1 MRADKYVR
9 RPRGGGGAL
18 RCGNVGGPAPRT
30 VLLVLFGAVLHALG
44 QAAWRLW
51 YTVGGCSD
59 PANREMLW
67 FLEGSSPL
75 SAPLRA
81 RRRAGARGRRHCDR
95 RPRAAQR
102 HVGSL
107 RLVRQAFS
115 HDMCWGDFRSADGV
129 LARPAADTLGRG
141 RRTIAPAMQR
151 LRSPTA

>member
-1 MRADKYVR
+1 MRAGKYVR

-18 RCGNVGGPAPRT
+18 RCGNVGRPAPRT

-75 SAPLRA
+75 SAPLR
-81 RRRAGARGRRHCDR
+81 REEKSEV
-95 RPRAAQR
+95 RAAE
-102 HVGSL
+102 GTAS
-107 RLVRQAFS
+107 
-115 HDMCWGDFRSADGV
+115 
-129 LARPAADTLGRG
+129 
-141 RRTIAPAMQR
+141 RRTTR
-151 LRSPTA
+151 GTALDTESYK